1 MKKLQLNAA
10 ITALIICCTS
20 AAGAAERVVPFPPEL
35 DTKSAGASSYN
46 AAGDVKDSPYF
57 PSKDYFTLTSSN
69 KGFTIL
75 SGFPTYQQTTEVTC
89 GPAAALTVLYYFGN
103 KKYDEHM
110 LSILMDTLHEPKK
123 GGEMGT
129 STSGMVKF
137 FKSIGWKVASSLDRP
152 QGKSYDF
159 ENPQQ
164 FKDFVLKNLK
174 EGVPVMVENMYW
186 GGHWRVIIGY
196 DTMGTEKT
204 TDDVI
209 IFMDSYDV
217 LDHRQDGYAV
227 QAAEGFFYTWKDM
240 EYLPKGERVQQWLTA
255 RP

>member
-1 MKKLQLNAA
+1 MKKLRFYILL
-10 ITALIICCTS
+10 TALIIICST
-20 AAGAAERVVPFPPEL
+20 AGAAERVVPFPHEL
-35 DTKSAGASSYN
+35 DTQSSGASSYN

-57 PSKDYFTLTSSN
+57 QVMDYYALKSNSKGL
-69 KGFTIL
+69 TIL
-75 SGFPTYQQTTEVTC
+75 SAFPTYQQTTEVTC

-110 LSILMDTLHEPKK
+110 LSILMGTLHEAKN

-152 QGKSYDF
+152 KNRAHDF
-159 ENPQQ
+159 ETPEQ
-164 FKDFVLKNLK
+164 FRNFILKNLR

-196 DTMGTEKT
+196 DTMNTEKT

-217 LDHRQDGYAV
+217 LDHRQDGYTV
-227 QAAEGFFYTWKDM
+227 QAAEGLFYTWKDM